1 MPTPGVVTSLKG
13 VMLSHNIESKKL
25 LEFSISLSLLSHLSF
40 ASLLQSQNKDLFMPL
55 LLFISFAHS
64 HSLPPLISRSLF
76 LYLSL
81 PPTQASLPPLTHL
94 CKVITT
100 HMSFLARISKGT
112 ILLRQLFFLS
122 GKRDTRETSESD
134 ILVSAFF
141 L

>member
-1 MPTPGVVTSLKG
+1 
-13 VMLSHNIESKKL
+13 
-25 LEFSISLSLLSHLSF
+25 
-40 ASLLQSQNKDLFMPL
+40 MPL

-112 ILLRQLFFLS
+112 ILLRQLFFLRKK
-122 GKRDTRETSESD
+122 GTREKHRSRTF
-134 ILVSAFF
+134 LVSAFF
-141 L
+141 FFDMSCREMRFILRLLFFSGGGRYLRIEFIIDVRRMHHFSFETS